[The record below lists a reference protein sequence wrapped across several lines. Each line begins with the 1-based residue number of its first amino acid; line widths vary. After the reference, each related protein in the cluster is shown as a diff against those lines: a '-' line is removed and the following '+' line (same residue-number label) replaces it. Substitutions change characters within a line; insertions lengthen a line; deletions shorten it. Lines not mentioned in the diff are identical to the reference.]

1 MTKLTRK
8 DVTFRW
14 DEKCKQSFQALNKRL
29 IIAPVLT
36 LLDGNDDFVIYS
48 DASKSG
54 LGCIP
59 MQYGIVVAYSSRQLK
74 LHEKNYATHD
84 LELVVVVFV
93 LKLWRH
99 YLNGSKF
106 EVYTYHKSL

>member
-29 IIAPVLT
+29 IIALVLT

-54 LGCIP
+54 LGCVLI
-59 MQYGIVVAYSSRQLK
+59 QHGKVAAYCNDMAQS
-74 LHEKNYATHD
+74 AI
-84 LELVVVVFV
+84 
-93 LKLWRH
+93 
-99 YLNGSKF
+99 
-106 EVYTYHKSL
+106 